1 MKKNPSLF
9 ISLLLLLIIVIACGK
24 KHAVD
29 TLSSDSIS
37 DQEALETQRNVNR
50 YFHSQVIPKLE
61 HGWSELKD
69 TGKYVTYH
77 YRYIKKHN
85 RWEFNEMEKM
95 ESTLSPHNDTVAQRF
110 MAKAVVGSFFPI
122 EKRLEKDS
130 VFDLYWT
137 WRCLFRKEHF
147 DQNTGE
153 FKARQMMAEM
163 AQVVCDGKGTK
174 AYCKACGEGNT
185 CINVCVGY
193 SECSVDRTSCL
204 LKRYCAS
211 EAHSAVLQPMLFAE
225 ALTPC

>member
-1 MKKNPSLF
+1 M
-9 ISLLLLLIIVIACGK
+9 ACGK
-24 KHAVD
+24 KHGVD
-29 TLSSDSIS
+29 TSSSGSIS

-137 WRCLFRKEHF
+137 WPMPFPEGTF

-153 FKARQMMAEM
+153 FTPRLNNSGGRTGG
-163 AQVVCDGKGTK
+163 CDGRGTK
-174 AYCKACGEGNT
+174 AYCKSCGRDMT
-185 CINVCVGY
+185 CINVCVG
-193 SECSVDRTSCL
+193 SKTCKVDRNSCL
-204 LKRYCAS
+204 LEDPCAS
-211 EAHSAVLQPMLFAE
+211 GGVFGGSTVNAIQ
-225 ALTPC
+225 